1 MIRRD
6 FSVSDDW
13 DEVCPWG
20 VTLEQL
26 NKLSIKA
33 PSPQAFPPFIK
44 EAKTFAVA
52 VGRAVRSLVAR
63 KKVLAQPEIRAERM
77 AICEECE
84 YFAKDAVRCY
94 KCGCKLFAK
103 VALAT
108 EACPEGKW
116 LKTNEVP
123 EWQEVLP

>member
-1 MIRRD
+1 MRQD
-6 FSVSDDW
+6 WEVPNDW

-20 VTLEQL
+20 ITLEQL
-26 NKLSIKA
+26 KKLPITPTPQKF
-33 PSPQAFPPFIK
+33 PSLIK
-44 EAKTFAVA
+44 EAKNLAGC
-52 VGRAVRSLVAR
+52 VGRAAKALVTH
-63 KKVLAQPEIRAERM
+63 KKVLAPTEIRAERI
-77 AICEECE
+77 AICEKCE

-123 EWQEVLP
+123 EWQELLP